1 LRGAQRRGNPDK
13 ISAAI
18 RRLGKKAEAKSRSKK
33 RKKVWIASRHAS
45 LAVAM
50 TGQEPPFSCSLLE
63 HFPIKWLPVDR
74 RKCDKNKKIERP
86 T

>member
-1 LRGAQRRGNPDK
+1 MMDMRRARKNPRLNILIIMRQ
-13 ISAAI
+13 ISQAF
-18 RRLGKKAEAKSRSKK
+18 E
-33 RKKVWIASRHAS
+33 
-45 LAVAM
+45 
-50 TGQEPPFSCSLLE
+50 LE